1 MNEKE
6 IFRLID
12 ENNEKFEKFYDILVE
27 KNKQFNL
34 TSITE
39 KNEVYAKHFYDSV
52 YASYI
57 FDKNAEIIEV
67 GSGGGFPSVPLKI
80 VRKDLKFTLLEA
92 TNKKCVY
99 LDQLREKFNF
109 ENFTVICGRAEEK
122 GKDELREK
130 FDYSVARAV
139 APLRT
144 LLEYLLPLVKVGGT
158 VVCYKGSDFE
168 REIDEAK
175 NAVKILGGKLEKTVN
190 YSLPDDYGLRSL
202 IIIKKISETPRKYPR
217 GMGKEKKCPL

>member
-1 MNEKE
+1 MNESE
-6 IFRLID
+6 VFRLID
-12 ENNEKFEKFYDILVE
+12 EKKDRFEKFYDILVE
-27 KNKQFNL
+27 NNKFFNL

-39 KNEVYAKHFYDSV
+39 KNEVYVKHFYDSV
-52 YASYI
+52 YASDL
-57 FDKNAEIIEV
+57 FDKNVEIIEV

-80 VRKDLKFTLLEA
+80 VREDLCFTLLEA

-99 LDQLREKFNF
+99 LSGVKEKLNF
-109 ENFTVICGRAEEK
+109 ENFSVICGRAEEK
-122 GKDELREK
+122 GKNELREK

-144 LLEYLLPLVKVGGT
+144 LSEYLLPLVKVGGT

-168 REIDEAK
+168 REAEESK
-175 NAVKILGGKLEKTVN
+175 NAIRILGGKIENILT
-190 YSLPDDYGLRSL
+190 YDLPREYGGRSL
-202 IIIKKISETPRKYPR
+202 IIIKKISPTPQKYPR